1 MVARA
6 IRMCSLLLAA
16 GGALAGCTGLTVT
29 SDVNPDINVS
39 VCGTYAW
46 AGEFR
51 GNRCVEERQLLL
63 ERPDDPPRL
72 RNAGFG
78 GLVGLGQRIDNAVA
92 QVGRE
97 LRLA

>member
-51 GNRCVEERQLLL
+51 GNAGHSSTIAN
-63 ERPDDPPRL
+63 PDVP
-72 RNAGFG
+72 
-78 GLVGLGQRIDNAVA
+78 VTVA
-92 QVGRE
+92 H
-97 LRLA
+97 